1 MLAEAQMATVL
12 KVIYEGG
19 VLKPEEPVEL
29 EERKHYVVRIEA
41 AEPAVAEDDDP
52 TGWKAARRF
61 IGLWKDAPADDISEN
76 HDHYIYDRN
85 D

>member
-1 MLAEAQMATVL
+1 MATVI
-12 KVIYEGG
+12 KAIFEGG

-29 EERKHYVVRIEA
+29 EEQKHYVLRVEPAAEA
-41 AEPAVAEDDDP
+41 AAGEVDDDP

-61 IGLWKDAPADDISEN
+61 IGLWKDAPATDLAEN
-76 HDHYIYDRN
+76 HDKYIYDPG